1 MKDFFDKNSIMDIYH
16 VAGSG
21 IGTIEAD
28 ITKMDM
34 VEAVVNAANNSLLG
48 GGGVDGAIHRAAGPG
63 LLNECRG
70 LGGCATGDA
79 KITGGYEMPCRHIIH
94 TVGPVWRGG
103 DHNEADLLAACY
115 RSSLKVAMDN
125 GIRTIAFPSISTG
138 IFSYPVEEAAY
149 IAVNTVIDFLR
160 ENPGKFVFVLW
171 AFLDK
176 RIKAVYD
183 HALSEAAKH
192 GGEDIGKAEVIIT
205 RNLDDDERSFLKDK
219 LKDLG
224 TVVDYDVKD
233 TGDGHLLS

>member
-48 GGGVDGAIHRAAGPG
+48 GGGVDGAIHRAAGH
-63 LLNECRG
+63 
-70 LGGCATGDA
+70 A
-79 KITGGYEMPCRHIIH
+79 KITSGYEMPCRHIIH

-115 RSSLKVAMDN
+115 RSSLKVAMEN